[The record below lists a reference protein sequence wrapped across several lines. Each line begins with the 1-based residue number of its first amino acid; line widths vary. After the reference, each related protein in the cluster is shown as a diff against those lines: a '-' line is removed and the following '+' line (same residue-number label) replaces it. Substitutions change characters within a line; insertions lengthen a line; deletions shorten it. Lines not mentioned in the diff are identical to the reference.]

1 MKKIFILGN
10 GIDWCEK
17 SLIGFRKYENVRII
31 NDRFLVKN
39 KIARFLIKRQYSK
52 TLNKRF
58 NVPMKGIWY
67 GQFCKKIELS
77 NDDNCLLIYD
87 HNPLGGDFQFLMYVR
102 RKYPKIKLAYIFTNI
117 IKHSA
122 AHEMNYVDN
131 LNNIYNIVFAFDLE
145 DAKNYNFAYSP
156 LIYDADPSY
165 KKEEKESKENLVF
178 YVGQAKDRLPGL
190 FSCFEKLKSL
200 GIKTD
205 FHIANVKEEDMKYSG
220 EIEYN
225 KFMTYEECV
234 SSIQRATC
242 LVDIIQGDSTG
253 LTIKTC
259 EAVCYDK
266 KLITTNKHVVEY
278 PFYDPRFIKVIDSSN
293 DIDESFFCNNKDV
306 QYSEEGKRYFSA
318 DKFLER
324 IEKGVN
330 I

>member
-1 MKKIFILGN
+1 
-10 GIDWCEK
+10 
-17 SLIGFRKYENVRII
+17 
-31 NDRFLVKN
+31 
-39 KIARFLIKRQYSK
+39 
-52 TLNKRF
+52 
-58 NVPMKGIWY
+58 
-67 GQFCKKIELS
+67 
-77 NDDNCLLIYD
+77 
-87 HNPLGGDFQFLMYVR
+87 
-102 RKYPKIKLAYIFTNI
+102 
-117 IKHSA
+117 
-122 AHEMNYVDN
+122 
-131 LNNIYNIVFAFDLE
+131 
-145 DAKNYNFAYSP
+145 
-156 LIYDADPSY
+156 
-165 KKEEKESKENLVF
+165 
-178 YVGQAKDRLPGL
+178 
-190 FSCFEKLKSL
+190 
-200 GIKTD
+200 
-205 FHIANVKEEDMKYSG
+205 MKYSG